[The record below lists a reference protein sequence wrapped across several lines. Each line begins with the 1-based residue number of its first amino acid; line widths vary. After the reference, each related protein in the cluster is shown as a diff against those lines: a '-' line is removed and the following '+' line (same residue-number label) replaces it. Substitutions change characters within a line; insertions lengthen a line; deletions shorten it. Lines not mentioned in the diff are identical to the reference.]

1 MITSYN
7 FGMIVVNFICV
18 LVLYLMIMY
27 LFSKY
32 MDMEEKINDLIEYQE
47 MNDRQLK
54 NLVKDINYNDNH
66 LTKYINLVMSNQNQ

>member
-18 LVLYLMIMY
+18 MVLYLIIMY

-54 NLVKDINYNDNH
+54 NLVKDINYNDTH
-66 LTKYINLVMSNQNQ
+66 LTKYINLVMSKQNE